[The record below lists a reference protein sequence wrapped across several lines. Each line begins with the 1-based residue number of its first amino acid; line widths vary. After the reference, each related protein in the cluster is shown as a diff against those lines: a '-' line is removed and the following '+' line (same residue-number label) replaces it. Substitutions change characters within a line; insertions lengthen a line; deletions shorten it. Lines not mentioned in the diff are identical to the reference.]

1 MSEFLIES
9 HSEVLTEII
18 RGLSTGEKPL
28 ALMDQF
34 KNECLSITQG
44 EVSKIFRQLNSEGV
58 TFQRNSA
65 MADFYEE
72 VVEEKI
78 NASELNKYVQGHP
91 VRVYLEENLLLRKLL
106 SKIIKVKPEKNS
118 EEFSSLFQQ
127 IAQIELHYARKE
139 NQLFPYLEKHGW
151 DSPSKNMWAFHD
163 DNRAK
168 IKKVQAALDNKD
180 LENKFIEVRS
190 HFSELHHELIRM
202 MEIEESRLFPKAM
215 DLLSD
220 EEWMEMRA
228 GDKEIG
234 WMLDQEPAPFPVT
247 TYSTTPSATSLSKKE
262 HKALAKKSGKVEFS
276 ENESSHYDEGYLTP
290 DQVNL
295 IFRHLPMDVTY
306 VDENDRVAFYNKGDD
321 RVFRRSPG
329 IIGREVRYC
338 HPQKSVDHVLRIVDE
353 FKQGTKDIADFRISL
368 KGRMI
373 HIRYFAVRD
382 EQKKYRGVLEMS
394 QDITEIK
401 TLEGEKRLLDWE

>member
-1 MSEFLIES
+1 LSEFLVES
-9 HSEVLTEII
+9 HSDVLTEII
-18 RGLSTGEKPL
+18 RGLSTGEKPIT
-28 ALMDQF
+28 LMEQF
-34 KNECLSITQG
+34 ENDCQSITQD
-44 EVSKIFRQLNSEGV
+44 EVSKVFRQLNSEGV
-58 TFQRNSA
+58 TFQRNSS
-65 MADFYEE
+65 MADFYED

-78 NASELNKYVQGHP
+78 SASELNKYVQGHP

-106 SKIIKVKPEKNS
+106 TKITRVKPEKEC

-127 IAQIELHYARKE
+127 IAQIEKHYARKE

-168 IKKVQAALDNKD
+168 IKKVQAAIESKD
-180 LENKFIEVRS
+180 LENKYSEVRS
-190 HFSELHHELIRM
+190 LFSELHHELVRM
-202 MEIEESRLFPKAM
+202 MEIEEGRLFPNAM
-215 DLLSD
+215 NLLKD

-234 WMLDQEPAPFPVT
+234 WMLDQEPAPFPAT
-247 TYSTTPSATSLSKKE
+247 ISSTTTLSKKE
-262 HKALAKKSGKVEFS
+262 HKALAKKSGKVGFS

-306 VDENDRVAFYNKGDD
+306 VDENDRVAFYNRGDD

-338 HPQKSVDHVLRIVDE
+338 HPPKSVDHVLRIVDE
-353 FKQGTKDIADFRISL
+353 FKQGTKDIADFRINL

-394 QDITEIK
+394 QDITDIK